1 MCSIIKQSA
10 PCVAAV
16 AVVLTFVS
24 LFCYIMSFLFFT
36 CLLILS
42 TNIFS
47 TSSNKNRVVEETV
60 ENHEVVFHS
69 EEDVEVE
76 VKLKAGDEAVSTIMS
91 LQNKQ
96 ESLEEENAVHETL
109 RSSDSYLESEIID
122 ELSSEGSSWSSQ
134 EFSDGSISDEE
145 SLIEIALP
153 SGLYVSPKFKLQS
166 FSAEA
171 ILFKQHGLMELL
183 AEINEE
189 NLIEIDISM
198 GIIKCSRFEI
208 EA

>member
-1 MCSIIKQSA
+1 M
-10 PCVAAV
+10 
-16 AVVLTFVS
+16 
-24 LFCYIMSFLFFT
+24 
-36 CLLILS
+36 
-42 TNIFS
+42 
-47 TSSNKNRVVEETV
+47 

-69 EEDVEVE
+69 EEDIEVKD
-76 VKLKAGDEAVSTIMS
+76 KLKAGDEAVSTIMS

-96 ESLEEENAVHETL
+96 ESLEEENAVHESL
-109 RSSDSYLESEIID
+109 RSSDSYLESE